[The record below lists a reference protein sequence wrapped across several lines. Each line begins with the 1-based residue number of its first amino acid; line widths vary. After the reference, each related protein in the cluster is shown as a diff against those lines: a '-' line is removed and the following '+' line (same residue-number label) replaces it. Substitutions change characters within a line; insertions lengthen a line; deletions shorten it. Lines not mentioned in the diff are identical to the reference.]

1 MAPTLAAINRPARIS
16 LAVMAALGTFLSPAQ
31 ASNENDSLLSPLM
44 VSSRTTA
51 SEDERL
57 AGEALK
63 LTAENKL
70 EEASVLI
77 NQALQLKIDK
87 SYFHLL
93 NGLIYHLMARQG
105 KQANY
110 DLASQGYAM
119 AIRFDPGNWMAR
131 YFLGRL
137 RIDEGKYDSAV
148 PEFAEALMIQPE
160 DPQVLNSL
168 MYAAYRNGA
177 PDIAAG
183 AMSALESTGKL
194 EGELLLRNAAIVSA
208 ALGQDEKA
216 AELLERLRKGG
227 MDARALAHVERRI
240 ADWKRFHRQKQSAKP
255 AEAIKTQFGGADASG
270 AAPGAPG
277 GFGAPAGGGG
287 FGAEA
292 TAGAPAAPGAPGAA
306 EPAPISPNA
315 KMVVVDVVLIST
327 EETISAQRGVNLLNG
342 LQLQFGSSTK
352 PAYSRE
358 RGRTGDTATTAGSYT
373 DTVTRLITIPAISY
387 SLNIFN
393 AANQRNEV
401 LARPSLVALTGRPS
415 EFFSGVELNAVSN
428 PGGQGS
434 NPISIQKEIGVQLTV
449 TPNLLADG
457 RLQMTVIAQRTFI
470 KTPNADATFQQKLET
485 TKNKV
490 SANVVMRYGETLIL
504 GGLSEKESGN
514 TRDGV
519 PLLQDVPLLQ
529 YLFSRRTSSD
539 FQKSVLI
546 LITPRPAEY
555 AYQPEKARQ
564 EYEKTLSEDERPI
577 ASLRARYS
585 DWFKPYPNWASVF
598 HQLQENSLYREFRTG
613 DVDLESWSD
622 MRSVGDRLR
631 IIKDFLYY

>member
-1 MAPTLAAINRPARIS
+1 MAPTLAAIHRPARIS
-16 LAVMAALGTFLSPAQ
+16 LAVVAALATFLSPAQ
-31 ASNENDSLLSPLM
+31 AGSEPDSPLM
-44 VSSRTTA
+44 VSSRTTV
-51 SEDERL
+51 SEADRL
-57 AGEALK
+57 AGDALR
-63 LTAENKL
+63 LTSENKL
-70 EEASVLI
+70 EEATVII

-110 DLASQGYAM
+110 DLAAQGYAM
-119 AIRFDPGNWMAR
+119 AVRFDPGNWMAR

-137 RIDEGKYDSAV
+137 RIDEGKFDSAV

-168 MYAAYRNGA
+168 MYAAYRNGS

-183 AMSALESTGKL
+183 AMSALESNGKL
-194 EGELLLRNAAIVSA
+194 EGELLLRNAAIVTA
-208 ALGQDEKA
+208 ALGQDDKA
-216 AELLERLRKGG
+216 DALLERLRKGG
-227 MDARALAHVERRI
+227 MEPRALAHIERRV
-240 ADWKRFHRQKQSAKP
+240 ADWKRFHRQKQSSKP
-255 AEAIKTQFGGADASG
+255 AEAIKTQFGGAEAGADPG
-270 AAPGAPG
+270 AA
-277 GFGAPAGGGG
+277 GG

-292 TAGAPAAPGAPGAA
+292 TGTAAVPDVGPAGAA
-306 EPAPISPNA
+306 EQTPISPNA

-342 LQLQFGSSTK
+342 LQLQFGSSTT
-352 PAYSRE
+352 PGYQRA
-358 RGRTGDTATTAGSYT
+358 RGFTGETATAAAIYSN
-373 DTVTRLITIPAISY
+373 TVTRTITIPAISY

-449 TPNLLADG
+449 TPNQLADG

-519 PLLQDVPLLQ
+519 PLLQDIPLLQ

-555 AYQPEKARQ
+555 VYQPEKARQ
-564 EYEKTLSEDERPI
+564 EYEKSLNEDERPI

-622 MRSVGDRLR
+622 MRSVNDRLR

>member
-1 MAPTLAAINRPARIS
+1 MTPTFAANHRPARIS
-16 LAVMAALGTFLSPAQ
+16 LAVVAALATFLSPAQ
-31 ASNENDSLLSPLM
+31 AGSELDAPVM
-44 VSSRTTA
+44 ISSRTTV
-51 SEDERL
+51 SEADRL
-57 AGEALK
+57 AGEALR
-63 LTAENKL
+63 LTSENKL
-70 EEASVLI
+70 EEASVII

-110 DLASQGYAM
+110 DVAAQGYTM
-119 AIRFDPGNWMAR
+119 AIRFDQGNWMAR

-148 PEFAEALMIQPE
+148 PEFAEALLIQPE

-168 MYAAYRNGA
+168 MYAAYRNGS

-183 AMSALESTGKL
+183 AMSALESNGKL
-194 EGELLLRNAAIVSA
+194 EGELLLRNATIVSA
-208 ALGQDEKA
+208 ALGQEEKA
-216 AELLERLRKGG
+216 DMLLERLRKGS
-227 MDARALAHVERRI
+227 MEPRALSHIERRV
-240 ADWKRFHRQKQSAKP
+240 ADWKRFHHQKQSAKP
-255 AEAIKTQFGGADASG
+255 AGAIKTQFGGIDAG
-270 AAPGAPG
+270 AG
-277 GFGAPAGGGG
+277 GAPAAGGG
-287 FGAEA
+287 FGAD
-292 TAGAPAAPGAPGAA
+292 AGAGVGVGGAPVAGAGIGGTT
-306 EPAPISPNA
+306 EQTPISPNA

-342 LQLQFGSSTK
+342 LQLQFGGGTTL
-352 PAYSRE
+352 PGYQ
-358 RGRTGDTATTAGSYT
+358 RTRTTVAETATVPSFYT
-373 DTVTRLITIPAISY
+373 NAVTRTITIPAITY

-449 TPNLLADG
+449 TPNQLADG
-457 RLQMTVIAQRTFI
+457 RLQMSVTAQRTFI

-529 YLFSRRTSSD
+529 YLFSRRTNSD

-546 LITPRPAEY
+546 LLTPRPAEY
-555 AYQPEKARQ
+555 VYQPEKARQ

-577 ASLRARYS
+577 ASLRARYA

-622 MRSVGDRLR
+622 MRSVNDRLR

>member
-1 MAPTLAAINRPARIS
+1 MVSIFPVIHRPARIN
-16 LAVMAALGTFLSPAQ
+16 LAVVAALATFLSPAQ
-31 ASNENDSLLSPLM
+31 ANNELDSPLL
-44 VSSRTTA
+44 VSSRTTV
-51 SEDERL
+51 SEAERL

-63 LTAENKL
+63 LIAENKL
-70 EEASVLI
+70 EDASIFI

-87 SYFHLL
+87 SYFHLV
-93 NGLIYHLMARQG
+93 NGLVYHLMTRQG

-110 DLASQGYAM
+110 DLAAQGYSM

-183 AMSALESTGKL
+183 AMSALESNGKL
-194 EGELLLRNAAIVSA
+194 EGELLQRNAAIISA
-208 ALGQDEKA
+208 ALGQDERA
-216 AELLERLRKGG
+216 DGLLERLRKGG
-227 MDARALAHVERRI
+227 MEPRALAHVERRI
-240 ADWKRFHRQKQSAKP
+240 ADWKRFHRQKHSAKP
-255 AEAIKTQFGGADASG
+255 AEVIKTQF
-270 AAPGAPG
+270 AAPDA
-277 GFGAPAGGGG
+277 GGG
-287 FGAEA
+287 FG
-292 TAGAPAAPGAPGAA
+292 GAPAASGGFGVDASAGGALGAGAGAGVAGAA
-306 EPAPISPNA
+306 ELPPISPNA

-342 LQLQFGSSTK
+342 LQLQFGSSTT
-352 PAYSRE
+352 PGYQRVRQRS
-358 RGRTGDTATTAGSYT
+358 GDTTGAAGADPKFT
-373 DTVTRLITIPAISY
+373 DTITRTITIPAISY

-449 TPNLLADG
+449 TPNQLADG

-519 PLLQDVPLLQ
+519 PGLQDIPLLQ
-529 YLFSRRTSSD
+529 YLFSRRTNTD

-555 AYQPEKARQ
+555 VYQPEKARQ
-564 EYEKTLSEDERPI
+564 EHEKTLSEDERPI

-622 MRSVGDRLR
+622 MRSVSDRLR

>member
-1 MAPTLAAINRPARIS
+1 
-16 LAVMAALGTFLSPAQ
+16 
-31 ASNENDSLLSPLM
+31 
-44 VSSRTTA
+44 
-51 SEDERL
+51 
-57 AGEALK
+57 
-63 LTAENKL
+63 
-70 EEASVLI
+70 
-77 NQALQLKIDK
+77 
-87 SYFHLL
+87 
-93 NGLIYHLMARQG
+93 
-105 KQANY
+105 
-110 DLASQGYAM
+110 M
-119 AIRFDPGNWMAR
+119 AIRFDQGNWMAR

-148 PEFAEALMIQPE
+148 PEFAEALLIQPE

-168 MYAAYRNGA
+168 MYAAYRNGS

-183 AMSALESTGKL
+183 AMSALESNGKL
-194 EGELLLRNAAIVSA
+194 EGELLLRNATIVSA
-208 ALGQDEKA
+208 ALGQEEKA
-216 AELLERLRKGG
+216 DMLLERLRKGG
-227 MDARALAHVERRI
+227 METRALSHIERRV

-255 AEAIKTQFGGADASG
+255 AGVIKTQFGGLDAG
-270 AAPGAPG
+270 AG
-277 GFGAPAGGGG
+277 
-287 FGAEA
+287 
-292 TAGAPAAPGAPGAA
+292 GAPAAGGGLGTDAGVGGAPVAGAGLGGTA
-306 EPAPISPNA
+306 EQTPISPNA

-342 LQLQFGSSTK
+342 LQLQFGSSTT
-352 PAYSRE
+352 PGYQRV
-358 RGRTGDTATTAGSYT
+358 RGFTGETATAAPIFTKT
-373 DTVTRLITIPAISY
+373 ITQTITIPAISY

-449 TPNLLADG
+449 TPNQLADG
-457 RLQMTVIAQRTFI
+457 RLQMSVTAQRTFI

-529 YLFSRRTSSD
+529 YLFSRRTNSD

-555 AYQPEKARQ
+555 VYQPEKARL
-564 EYEKTLSEDERPI
+564 EHEKTLSEDERPI
-577 ASLRARYS
+577 ASLRARYA

-622 MRSVGDRLR
+622 MRSVNDRLR

>member
-1 MAPTLAAINRPARIS
+1 MVPILAATHRPTRLS
-16 LAVMAALGTFLSPAQ
+16 LAVIAALAGFLSPAL
-31 ASNENDSLLSPLM
+31 AGSEFDAPAM
-44 VSSRTTA
+44 VSSRTTV
-51 SEDERL
+51 SEADRL
-57 AGEALK
+57 AGEALR

-70 EEASVLI
+70 EDASVII

-110 DLASQGYAM
+110 DVAAQGYAM

-137 RIDEGKYDSAV
+137 RIDEGKFDSAV

-168 MYAAYRNGA
+168 MYAAYRNGS

-183 AMSALESTGKL
+183 AMSALESNGKL
-194 EGELLLRNAAIVSA
+194 EGELLLRNAAIVTA
-208 ALGQDEKA
+208 ALGQEEKA
-216 AELLERLRKGG
+216 DMLLERLRKGG
-227 MDARALAHVERRI
+227 MEARALAHVERRV
-240 ADWKRFHRQKQSAKP
+240 ADWKRFHRQKQSARP
-255 AEAIKTQFGGADASG
+255 AEAIKTQFGGVDAG
-270 AAPGAPG
+270 AG
-277 GFGAPAGGGG
+277 
-287 FGAEA
+287 
-292 TAGAPAAPGAPGAA
+292 GAPAAGGGIGADPGAGGVAVAGADVGGTA
-306 EPAPISPNA
+306 AQTPISANA

-327 EETISAQRGVNLLNG
+327 EETISAQRGVNLLSG
-342 LQLQFGSSTK
+342 LQLQFGSSTT
-352 PAYSRE
+352 PGYQRV
-358 RGRTGDTATTAGSYT
+358 RGHTGDTATAAAIYSN
-373 DTVTRLITIPAISY
+373 TVTRTITIPAITY

-401 LARPSLVALTGRPS
+401 LARPTLVALTGRQS
-415 EFFSGVELNAVSN
+415 EFFSGVELNAVSR
-428 PGGQGS
+428 GGTGTNAS
-434 NPISIQKEIGVQLTV
+434 SPISIQKEIGVQLSV
-449 TPNLLADG
+449 TPNQLSDG
-457 RLQMTVIAQRTFI
+457 RLQMTVTAQRTFI
-470 KTPNADATFQQKLET
+470 KTPNPDATFEQKLET

-519 PLLQDVPLLQ
+519 PLLQDVPVLQ
-529 YLFSRRTSSD
+529 YLFSRRTNAD

-555 AYQPEKARQ
+555 VYQPEKARQ

-577 ASLRARYS
+577 ASLRARYA

-622 MRSVGDRLR
+622 MRSVNDRLR
-631 IIKDFLYY
+631 TIKDFLYY

>member
-1 MAPTLAAINRPARIS
+1 MAQTYTAIHRPARLS
-16 LAVMAALGTFLSPAQ
+16 LAVVAALATFLSPAQ
-31 ASNENDSLLSPLM
+31 AGSEFDAPVML
-44 VSSRTTA
+44 SSRTTV
-51 SEDERL
+51 SEADRL
-57 AGEALK
+57 AGEALR

-70 EEASVLI
+70 EEASVII

-93 NGLIYHLMARQG
+93 NGLVYHLMARQG

-110 DLASQGYAM
+110 DLAAQGYAM
-119 AIRFDPGNWMAR
+119 AVRFDPGNWMAR

-137 RIDEGKYDSAV
+137 RIDEGKFDSAV

-168 MYAAYRNGA
+168 MYAAYRNGS

-183 AMSALESTGKL
+183 AMSALESNGKL
-194 EGELLLRNAAIVSA
+194 EGELLLRNAAIVTA
-208 ALGQDEKA
+208 ALGQDEKSG
-216 AELLERLRKGG
+216 ELLERLRKGG
-227 MDARALAHVERRI
+227 MEARAFAHIERRI

-255 AEAIKTQFGGADASG
+255 AEAIKAQFGGADAG
-270 AAPGAPG
+270 AAG
-277 GFGAPAGGGG
+277 GFGVDASIGGAPI
-287 FGAEA
+287 
-292 TAGAPAAPGAPGAA
+292 AGAGVGAA
-306 EPAPISPNA
+306 AELPPISANA

-342 LQLQFGSSTK
+342 LQLQFGSSTA
-352 PAYSRE
+352 PGYQRV
-358 RGRTGDTATTAGSYT
+358 RGFTGETATAAAIYSN
-373 DTVTRLITIPAISY
+373 TVTRTITIPAISY

-449 TPNLLADG
+449 TPNQLADG
-457 RLQMTVIAQRTFI
+457 RLQMSVTAQRTFI

-555 AYQPEKARQ
+555 VYQPEKARQ
-564 EYEKTLSEDERPI
+564 EHEKTLSEDERPI
-577 ASLRARYS
+577 ASLRARYA

-622 MRSVGDRLR
+622 MRSVNDRLR

>member
-1 MAPTLAAINRPARIS
+1 MAQTFAAHHRPARIS
-16 LAVMAALGTFLSPAQ
+16 LAVVAALATFLSPAHANSERDTAPKVS
-31 ASNENDSLLSPLM
+31 ASNVV
-44 VSSRTTA
+44 VSEA
-51 SEDERL
+51 DRL
-57 AGEALK
+57 AGEALR
-63 LTAENKL
+63 LTSENKL
-70 EEASVLI
+70 EEASVII

-110 DLASQGYAM
+110 DLAAQGYAM
-119 AIRFDPGNWMAR
+119 AVRFDPGNWMAR

-137 RIDEGKYDSAV
+137 RLDEGKFDSAV

-160 DPQVLNSL
+160 DSQVLNSL
-168 MYAAYRNGA
+168 MYAAYRNGT

-183 AMSALESTGKL
+183 AVVALESSGKL
-194 EGELLLRNAAIVSA
+194 EGEVLLRNAAIVAA
-208 ALGQDEKA
+208 ALGQDERA
-216 AELLERLRKGG
+216 GELLEHLRKGG
-227 MDARALAHVERRI
+227 MEPRVLSHLERRI
-240 ADWKRFHRQKQSAKP
+240 ADWKRLHRQKLVAKP
-255 AEAIKTQFGGADASG
+255 AEAIKTQFGAPDASG
-270 AAPGAPG
+270 APAAGADPGLGGAQPGLGVPGA
-277 GFGAPAGGGG
+277 
-287 FGAEA
+287 
-292 TAGAPAAPGAPGAA
+292 GAPGADA
-306 EPAPISPNA
+306 GQVALDPKA

-342 LQLQFGSSTK
+342 LQLQFGYIPGGT
-352 PAYSRE
+352 AANTVGYQRT
-358 RGRTGDTATTAGSYT
+358 RGFTGDTPT
-373 DTVTRLITIPAISY
+373 DNITRTITIPAISY

-449 TPNLLADG
+449 TPNQLPDG

-555 AYQPEKARQ
+555 VYQPEKARQ

-622 MRSVGDRLR
+622 MRSVNDRLR

>member
-1 MAPTLAAINRPARIS
+1 MAPTLAAIHRPARIS
-16 LAVMAALGTFLSPAQ
+16 LAIVSALAAFLSPAQ
-31 ASNENDSLLSPLM
+31 ANSDPDTPLM
-44 VSSRTTA
+44 VSSRSTV
-51 SEDERL
+51 SEAERL

-63 LTAENKL
+63 LIAENKL
-70 EEASVLI
+70 EDASIFI

-87 SYFHLL
+87 SYFHLV
-93 NGLIYHLMARQG
+93 NGLVYHLMTRQG

-110 DLASQGYAM
+110 DLAAQGYAM

-168 MYAAYRNGA
+168 MYAAYRNGS

-183 AMSALESTGKL
+183 AMSALESKGKL
-194 EGELLLRNAAIVSA
+194 EGELLQRNAAIISA
-208 ALGQDEKA
+208 ALGQDERA
-216 AELLERLRKGG
+216 DVLLEQLRKGG
-227 MDARALAHVERRI
+227 MDPRALAHVERRI
-240 ADWKRFHRQKQSAKP
+240 ADWKRIHRQKQAAKP
-255 AEAIKTQFGGADASG
+255 AELIKTQFGGADPG
-270 AAPGAPG
+270 AAAGGAPPAG
-277 GFGAPAGGGG
+277 GGLGGAPAAGGG

-292 TAGAPAAPGAPGAA
+292 GAGGVLGAGAAV
-306 EPAPISPNA
+306 EPISPNA

-342 LQLQFGSSTK
+342 LQLQFGSSTT
-352 PAYSRE
+352 PGYQRV
-358 RGRTGDTATTAGSYT
+358 RGRTGETATAAGFYT
-373 DTVTRLITIPAISY
+373 DTVTRTITIPAISY

-401 LARPSLVALTGRPS
+401 LARPSLVALTGRQS
-415 EFFSGVELNAVSN
+415 EFFSGVELNAVSR
-428 PGGQGS
+428 GGTGTNAS
-434 NPISIQKEIGVQLTV
+434 SPISIQKEIGVQLSV
-449 TPNLLADG
+449 TPNMLPDG
-457 RLQMTVIAQRTFI
+457 RLQMTVTAQRTFI
-470 KTPNADATFQQKLET
+470 KTPNPDATFEQKLET

-519 PLLQDVPLLQ
+519 PGLQDIPLVQ

-555 AYQPEKARQ
+555 VYQPEKARQ
-564 EYEKTLSEDERPI
+564 EHEKTMSEDERPI

-622 MRSVGDRLR
+622 MRSVNDRLR
-631 IIKDFLYY
+631 IIKDFIYY

>member
-1 MAPTLAAINRPARIS
+1 MTPTFAAIHRPARIG
-16 LAVMAALGTFLSPAQ
+16 LAIASALATFLIPAQ
-31 ASNENDSLLSPLM
+31 ANSEIDTPLM
-44 VSSRTTA
+44 VSSRTTV
-51 SEDERL
+51 SEADRL

-63 LTAENKL
+63 LTSENKL
-70 EEASVLI
+70 EEASVVI

-93 NGLIYHLMARQG
+93 NGLVYHLMARQG

-110 DLASQGYAM
+110 DLAGQGYAM

-168 MYAAYRNGA
+168 MYAAYRTGA
-177 PDIAAG
+177 PDIAAS
-183 AMSALESTGKL
+183 AMTALESTGKL

-208 ALGQDEKA
+208 ALGQNEKA
-216 AELLERLRKGG
+216 DGLLERLRKSG
-227 MDARALAHVERRI
+227 MEPRILAHVERRV
-240 ADWKRFHRQKQSAKP
+240 AEWKRLHRQKQATRP
-255 AEAIKTQFGGADASG
+255 PEVIKTQFGSAD
-270 AAPGAPG
+270 
-277 GFGAPAGGGG
+277 
-287 FGAEA
+287 
-292 TAGAPAAPGAPGAA
+292 AGAPAADASVGAVAGPGGGIGVAL
-306 EPAPISPNA
+306 EPISPNA

-342 LQLQFGSSTK
+342 LQLQFGSSTT
-352 PAYSRE
+352 PAWQ
-358 RGRTGDTATTAGSYT
+358 RTRTRAGDSTGAPAGT
-373 DTVTRLITIPAISY
+373 DPKFTDAITRTITIPAISY

-434 NPISIQKEIGVQLTV
+434 NPISILKEIGVQLTV
-449 TPNLLADG
+449 TPNLLPDG

-529 YLFSRRTSSD
+529 YLFSRRTNTD

-555 AYQPEKARQ
+555 VYQPERARQ

-577 ASLRARYS
+577 ASLRARYA

-622 MRSVGDRLR
+622 MRSVNDRLR